1 MGLLDKL
8 TGGSKDSLRNYEM
21 RVFEDGGDELTPQD
35 VTAVDDAR
43 SVKFEFDD
51 GSDSIEVRRRFSG
64 AWMCLA
70 SCAGECRHEK
80 AAKELLGDWA
90 ERNG

>member
-21 RVFEDGGDELTPQD
+21 HVFEDGGDEIAPQD
-35 VTAVDDAR
+35 VTAMDDAR

-51 GSDSIEVRRRFSG
+51 GSKSIEVRRRFSG
-64 AWMCLA
+64 AWMCLEA
-70 SCAGECRHEK
+70 CAGECRHER
-80 AAKELLGDWA
+80 AAKELLAEWA
-90 ERNG
+90 ERNA